1 MTSQWIPPNRSVAA
15 WVVYDLANTIF
26 ALGVG
31 GLYFATWFTDS
42 GGEDGTLGITIA
54 LAMVVVIVLAPWFG
68 ALGDH
73 AERRARYLVPTTLLA
88 VSGTFFLASVGLAGS
103 LLLYGVALVGFNLGG
118 VVYDALLPDVSTPAN
133 RGRVSGA
140 GIAVGYLGSV
150 VGLLVG
156 VLLLDTYGYP
166 TVFRTLAVLF
176 LLFALPAFFFIE
188 ERPKRRGGGRPVGG
202 IVTGLRR
209 LVAAWR
215 LAATYRGVVPFL
227 IGRFLYSDA
236 INTLI
241 GGFLAIFVINELDFT
256 DGQVRVLLGIAIATA
271 IVGGFTGGWLTDR
284 YGPRRTLNAV
294 LYLWMATMAAG
305 VAAALL
311 DQQNLAFAVGAAGGL
326 ALGGTW
332 ASDRVYMTRIT
343 PPRHLGEF
351 FGLYSTV
358 GRFATILGPLV
369 WGLIVTQL
377 GLTRMVAMAALIVF
391 VVAARVVLSR
401 VDDTPREWKAG
412 DEVEYTTGSLPPG

>member
-1 MTSQWIPPNRSVAA
+1 
-15 WVVYDLANTIF
+15 LANTIF

-42 GGEDGTLGITIA
+42 GGADGVLGITIA
-54 LAMVVVIVLAPWFG
+54 LAMVVVIMTAPWFG

-73 AERRARYLVPTTLLA
+73 ARRRARLLVPTTLLA
-88 VSGTFFLASVGLAGS
+88 VCGTFFLAGVGVAGS
-103 LLLYGVALVGFNLGG
+103 LVLYGVALVGFNLGG
-118 VVYDALLPDVSTPAN
+118 VVYDALLPDVSTPGN
-133 RGRVSGA
+133 RGRVSGI
-140 GIAVGYLGSV
+140 GIAVGYVGSV
-150 VGLLVG
+150 IGLLVG

-176 LLFALPAFFFIE
+176 LLFALPAFFFIT
-188 ERPKRRGGGRPVGG
+188 ERPKRPSDEPVGG
-202 IVTGLRR
+202 ILTGLRR
-209 LVAAWR
+209 LVDAWK
-215 LAATYRGVVPFL
+215 LAATYRGIVPFL

-256 DGQVRVLLGIAIATA
+256 DEQVQVLLGIAIATA
-271 IVGGFTGGWLTDR
+271 IVGGLAGGWLTDR
-284 YGPRRTLNAV
+284 FGPRRSLNAA
-294 LYLWMATMAAG
+294 LYLWMGTMTAG
-305 VAAALL
+305 VLAGLL
-311 DQQNLAFAVGAAGGL
+311 DQQSLAFMVGATGGL

-332 ASDRVYMTRIT
+332 ASDRVYMTRIS

-377 GLTRMVAMAALIVF
+377 GLPRMVAMTALILF
-391 VVAARVVLSR
+391 VIAARIVLSR
-401 VDDTPREWKAG
+401 VDDMARDWTTNDQVDFVTPSISDGG
-412 DEVEYTTGSLPPG
+412 DGVRRGG